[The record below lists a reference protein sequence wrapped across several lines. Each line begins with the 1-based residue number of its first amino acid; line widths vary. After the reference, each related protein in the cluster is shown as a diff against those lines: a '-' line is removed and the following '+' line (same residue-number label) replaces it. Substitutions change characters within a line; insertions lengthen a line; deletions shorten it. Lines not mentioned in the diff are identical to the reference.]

1 MGAEIY
7 VIKMIMI
14 METSVIEDYLYQS
27 MILQTDNLVIE
38 NS

>member
-14 METSVIEDYLYQS
+14 MGDSVIEDDLYQS